1 MLEMLMIANSAFAVI
16 KQTLE
21 NGKDIASAGNA
32 ISRFVGAEDQ
42 LQKDLH
48 RKRNSI
54 WTNLLG
60 KTDNDLE
67 EFMALEQIRV
77 KHDKL
82 REYMQLYGRANLW
95 RDYQAY
101 CAEARKARK
110 EAAEKAKKAR
120 REAAE
125 KAKKRR
131 EEIKDLFLKIILIIL
146 ITTLLAGV
154 VTVLAVIA
162 KKKGII

>member
-32 ISRFVGAEDQ
+32 ISRFVNAEDQ

-48 RKRNSI
+48 KKRNSI
-54 WTNLLG
+54 WTAFLG

-67 EFMALEQIRV
+67 EFMALEQIRQ
-77 KHDKL
+77 KQDKL
-82 REYMQLYGRANLW
+82 REYMQLYGRPGLW
-95 RDYQAY
+95 IDYQHY

-110 EAAEKAKKAR
+110 EAAI
-120 REAAE
+120 

-131 EEIKDLFLKIILIIL
+131 EYIKELTLKIILGIL
-146 ITTLLAGV
+146 ITAMLAGV
-154 VTVLAVIA
+154 VTVLVIIA
-162 KKKGII
+162 KKRGII

>member
-1 MLEMLMIANSAFAVI
+1 MLEMLMVANSAFAVI

-21 NGKDIASAGNA
+21 NGKEISSAGAA
-32 ISRFVGAEDQ
+32 IAKFVGAEDQ
-42 LQKDLH
+42 LQRDLH
-48 RKRNSI
+48 KKRNSI
-54 WTNLLG
+54 WTNILG

-77 KHDKL
+77 KHEKL
-82 REYMQLYGRANLW
+82 REYMQLYGRAGLW
-95 RDYQAY
+95 TDYQAY

-110 EAAEKAKKAR
+110 EAEAKRIKQKQ
-120 REAAE
+120 EF
-125 KAKKRR
+125 
-131 EEIKDLFLKIILIIL
+131 KDLVLKIVLFIL
-146 ITTLLAGV
+146 ITALLAGV

>member
-1 MLEMLMIANSAFAVI
+1 MVANSAFAII

-21 NGKDIASAGNA
+21 NGKDLASAGNA
-32 ISRFVGAEDQ
+32 ISRFVSAEDQ

-60 KTDNDLE
+60 RTDNDLE

-77 KHDKL
+77 KNEKL
-82 REYMQLYGRANLW
+82 REYMQLYGRAGLW
-95 RDYQAY
+95 TDYQTY

-110 EAAEKAKKAR
+110 EAEAKR
-120 REAAE
+120 
-125 KAKKRR
+125 KKQRQ
-131 EEIKDLFLKIILIIL
+131 EFKDLVLKIVLFIL
-146 ITTLLAGV
+146 ITALLAGV